1 MGVKT
6 IKNGSKKKPEMGV
19 KEAQNGS
26 KKRRYGSKKRS
37 PKWE

>member
-1 MGVKT
+1 MRVKR
-6 IKNGSKKKPEMGV
+6 IKNGSKKKPEIGV

-26 KKRRYGSKKRS
+26 KTS